1 VQLDEER
8 QTHAFPR
15 DPRAQSALARRMGYR
30 EPSIEAAR
38 ERLLA
43 DWSAVRSEV
52 RAHFEA
58 LLPGDPR

>member
-1 VQLDEER
+1 
-8 QTHAFPR
+8 
-15 DPRAQSALARRMGYR
+15 MGYR
-30 EPSIEAAR
+30 DDSIDRAR

-58 LLPGDPR
+58 LLPEKTV